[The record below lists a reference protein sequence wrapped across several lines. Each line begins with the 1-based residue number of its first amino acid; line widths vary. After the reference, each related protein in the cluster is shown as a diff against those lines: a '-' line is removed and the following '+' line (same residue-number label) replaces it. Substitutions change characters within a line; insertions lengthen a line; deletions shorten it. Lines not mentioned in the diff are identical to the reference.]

1 MLGFRARALTSEIKV
16 DGDEIED
23 AAWFSAAEIR
33 TFGDW
38 GDPGAWLQLPR
49 RDSIAR
55 LLVNAW
61 LAFNLDLNFWSPFE
75 KWLFDSA

>member
-1 MLGFRARALTSEIKV
+1 MLGFRARALTSEIRV

-23 AAWFSAAEIR
+23 AAWFSAAEFH

-38 GDPGAWLQLPR
+38 GDPGVRLQLPR

-55 LLVNAW
+55 LLINAW
-61 LAFNLDLNFWSPFE
+61 LTENP
-75 KWLFDSA
+75 